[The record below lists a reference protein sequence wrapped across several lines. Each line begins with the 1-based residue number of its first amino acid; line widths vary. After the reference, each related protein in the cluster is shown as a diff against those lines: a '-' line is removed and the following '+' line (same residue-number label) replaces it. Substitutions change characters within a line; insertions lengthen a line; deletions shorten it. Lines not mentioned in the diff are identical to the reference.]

1 MCAKIEMNWRSV
13 IIILFSVTT
22 KQNVREIPQQRN
34 RQDRRNI
41 SNVDYTPLCC
51 IASIFKA
58 MRSSILVGV
67 YIIAVHRSFTTLSRI
82 TMGPIQCRVDN

>member
-1 MCAKIEMNWRSV
+1 MCAKIEMNWCSV

-51 IASIFKA
+51 LSYICEA
-58 MRSSILVGV
+58 MRSSNLVRI
-67 YIIAVHRSFTTLSRI
+67 YIVAVHRSFAALPRI
-82 TMGPIQCRVDN
+82 TMGPIQCRIDN